1 MNIVKCGEKEFI
13 AKFLEVYPKSYIVNQ
28 WVPKVIM
35 EVSCDYVVRDVT
47 SLPYSKDELKI
58 GIMPD
63 GPKVKNKLRNLVVV
77 ITAGNDVVVRI
88 HKDGVAYNKDKEQE
102 CFTLL
107 KQAMSFSCSRLCK
120 AIEKLSDDDVNFVRE
135 EMDRRTSE
143 IPMEQKNRNAELFIS
158 ILRNHDG
165 KEVNSSS
172 EELGRRTSELSTEQ
186 KNRNAGLFMSILNN
200 NTSKSKNKETA
211 LAERFKKEY
220 RNTGKTLNEVIAG
233 MQDGSISDSV
243 MLDIIKST
251 IGDLTWNE

>member
-1 MNIVKCGEKEFI
+1 MNMVKCGEKEFI

-47 SLPYSKDELKI
+47 SLPYSNDEMKI

-107 KQAMSFSCSRLCK
+107 KQAMSFSCDRLCK

-135 EMDRRTSE
+135 EMNRRTSE
-143 IPMEQKNRNAELFIS
+143 IPMEQKNRNAELF
-158 ILRNHDG
+158 
-165 KEVNSSS
+165 
-172 EELGRRTSELSTEQ
+172 
-186 KNRNAGLFMSILNN
+186 MSILNN
-200 NTSKSKNKETA
+200 HTSKSKNKETA

-243 MLDIIKST
+243 MLGIIKST

>member
-1 MNIVKCGEKEFI
+1 MVKCGEKEFI

-28 WVPKVIM
+28 WVPEVIM
-35 EVSCDYVVRDVT
+35 EVSFSCVVRDVT

-63 GPKVKNKLRNLVVV
+63 GPKAKNKLRNVVVV

-88 HKDGVAYNKDKEQE
+88 HRDGVAYNKDKEQE

-107 KQAMSFSCSRLCK
+107 KKAMSFSCDRLCK

-143 IPMEQKNRNAELFIS
+143 IPMEQKQRNA
-158 ILRNHDG
+158 
-165 KEVNSSS
+165 K
-172 EELGRRTSELSTEQ
+172 
-186 KNRNAGLFMSILNN
+186 LFMDVLNN
-200 NTSKSKNKETA
+200 LTSKSKNKETA
-211 LAERFKKEY
+211 LAEKFKKEY

-233 MQDGSISDSV
+233 MQDGSISDSA
-243 MLDIIKST
+243 MLGIIKST

>member
-1 MNIVKCGEKEFI
+1 MNMVKCGEKEFI

-35 EVSCDYVVRDVT
+35 ELSCDYVVRDVT
-47 SLPYSKDELKI
+47 AVPYSDGTMKI

-63 GPKVKNKLRNLVVV
+63 GPKVENKLRNVAVV
-77 ITAGNDVVVRI
+77 ITAGNVVSVRI
-88 HKDGVAYNKDKEQE
+88 HKDGVAYNRDKEQE

-107 KQAMSFSCSRLCK
+107 KQAMNFSCEVLCE
-120 AIEKLSDDDVNFVRE
+120 AIEKLSHEDIISVRE
-135 EMDRRTSE
+135 EMDRR
-143 IPMEQKNRNAELFIS
+143 IPTKQKNRNAELFMDIFN
-158 ILRNHDG
+158 NH
-165 KEVNSSS
+165 
-172 EELGRRTSELSTEQ
+172 
-186 KNRNAGLFMSILNN
+186 
-200 NTSKSKNKETA
+200 TSKSKNKETA

-243 MLDIIKST
+243 MLGIIKST

>member
-1 MNIVKCGEKEFI
+1 MNMVKCGEKEFI

-28 WVPKVIM
+28 WVPEVIM
-35 EVSCDYVVRDVT
+35 EVSFSCVVRDVT

-63 GPKVKNKLRNLVVV
+63 GPKAKNKLRNVVVV

-107 KQAMSFSCSRLCK
+107 KKAMSFSCDRLCK

-143 IPMEQKNRNAELFIS
+143 IPMEQKQRNA
-158 ILRNHDG
+158 
-165 KEVNSSS
+165 K
-172 EELGRRTSELSTEQ
+172 
-186 KNRNAGLFMSILNN
+186 LFMDVLNN
-200 NTSKSKNKETA
+200 LTSKSKNKETA
-211 LAERFKKEY
+211 LAEKFKKEY

-233 MQDGSISDSV
+233 MQDGSISDSA
-243 MLDIIKST
+243 MLGIIKST

>member
-1 MNIVKCGEKEFI
+1 MNMVKYGEKEFI

-35 EVSCDYVVRDVT
+35 KVSCDYVVRDVT
-47 SLPYSKDELKI
+47 SLPYSNDEMKI

-77 ITAGNDVVVRI
+77 ITDGNDVVVRI

-107 KQAMSFSCSRLCK
+107 KQAMSFSCDRLCK

-135 EMDRRTSE
+135 EMDR
-143 IPMEQKNRNAELFIS
+143 IPMEQKNRNAELFMS

-165 KEVNSSS
+165 KEANSSI
-172 EELGRRTSELSTEQ
+172 EEQGRRTSELSMEQ
-186 KNRNAGLFMSILNN
+186 KNRNAELFMSVLNN

-211 LAERFKKEY
+211 SAERFKKEY

-243 MLDIIKST
+243 MLGIIKST

>member
-1 MNIVKCGEKEFI
+1 MNMVKCGEKEFI

-28 WVPKVIM
+28 WVPEVIM
-35 EVSCDYVVRDVT
+35 EVSFSCVVRDVT

-63 GPKVKNKLRNLVVV
+63 GPKAKNKLRNVVVV

-88 HKDGVAYNKDKEQE
+88 HRDGVAYNKDKEQE

-107 KQAMSFSCSRLCK
+107 KKAMSFSCDRLCK

-143 IPMEQKNRNAELFIS
+143 IPMEQKQRNA
-158 ILRNHDG
+158 
-165 KEVNSSS
+165 K
-172 EELGRRTSELSTEQ
+172 
-186 KNRNAGLFMSILNN
+186 LFMDVLNN
-200 NTSKSKNKETA
+200 LTSKSKNKETA
-211 LAERFKKEY
+211 LAEKFKKEY

-233 MQDGSISDSV
+233 MQDGSISDSA
-243 MLDIIKST
+243 MLGIIKST

>member
-1 MNIVKCGEKEFI
+1 MNMVKCGEKEFI

-35 EVSCDYVVRDVT
+35 EASCDYVVRDVT
-47 SLPYSKDELKI
+47 SLPYSNDDMKI

-107 KQAMSFSCSRLCK
+107 KQAMSFSCDRLCK

-143 IPMEQKNRNAELFIS
+143 IPMEQKSRNAELFMS
-158 ILRNHDG
+158 ILRNTDS

-172 EELGRRTSELSTEQ
+172 EEQGRRASELSMKQ
-186 KNRNAGLFMSILNN
+186 KNRNANLFMSILNN

-243 MLDIIKST
+243 MLGIIKST

>member
-1 MNIVKCGEKEFI
+1 MNMVKCGEKEFI

-28 WVPKVIM
+28 WVPEVIM
-35 EVSCDYVVRDVT
+35 EVSFSCVVRDVT

-63 GPKVKNKLRNLVVV
+63 GPKAKNKLRNVVVV

-88 HKDGVAYNKDKEQE
+88 HRDGVAYNKDKEQE

-107 KQAMSFSCSRLCK
+107 KKAMSFSCDRLCK

-143 IPMEQKNRNAELFIS
+143 IPMEQKQRNA
-158 ILRNHDG
+158 
-165 KEVNSSS
+165 K
-172 EELGRRTSELSTEQ
+172 
-186 KNRNAGLFMSILNN
+186 LFMDVLNN
-200 NTSKSKNKETA
+200 LTSKSKNKETA
-211 LAERFKKEY
+211 LAEKFKKEY

-233 MQDGSISDSV
+233 MQDGSISDSA
-243 MLDIIKST
+243 MLGIIKST
-251 IGDLTWNE
+251 IGDLPGTSRVVGL

>member
-1 MNIVKCGEKEFI
+1 MWRKEFI

-28 WVPKVIM
+28 WVPEVIM
-35 EVSCDYVVRDVT
+35 EVSFSCVVRDVT

-63 GPKVKNKLRNLVVV
+63 GPKAKNKLRNVVVV

-88 HKDGVAYNKDKEQE
+88 HRDGVAYNKDKEQE

-107 KQAMSFSCSRLCK
+107 KKAMSFSCDRLCK

-143 IPMEQKNRNAELFIS
+143 IPMEQKQRNA
-158 ILRNHDG
+158 
-165 KEVNSSS
+165 K
-172 EELGRRTSELSTEQ
+172 
-186 KNRNAGLFMSILNN
+186 LFMDVLNN
-200 NTSKSKNKETA
+200 LTSKSKNKETA
-211 LAERFKKEY
+211 LAEKFKKEY

-233 MQDGSISDSV
+233 MQDGSISDSA
-243 MLDIIKST
+243 MLGIIKST

>member
-1 MNIVKCGEKEFI
+1 MVKCGEKEFI

-47 SLPYSKDELKI
+47 SLPYSNDEMKI

-77 ITAGNDVVVRI
+77 ITDGNDVVVRI

-107 KQAMSFSCSRLCK
+107 KQAMSFSCDRLCK

-143 IPMEQKNRNAELFIS
+143 IPMKQKNRNAELF
-158 ILRNHDG
+158 
-165 KEVNSSS
+165 
-172 EELGRRTSELSTEQ
+172 
-186 KNRNAGLFMSILNN
+186 MSILNN
-200 NTSKSKNKETA
+200 HTSKSKNKETA

-243 MLDIIKST
+243 MLGIIKST

>member
-1 MNIVKCGEKEFI
+1 MNMVKCGEKEFI
-13 AKFLEVYPKSYIVNQ
+13 AKFLEVYPKSYIVKQ
-28 WVPKVIM
+28 WVPEVIM
-35 EVSCDYVVRDVT
+35 EVSRDYVVRDVT
-47 SLPYSKDELKI
+47 SLPYSKDELKV

-107 KQAMSFSCSRLCK
+107 KQAMSFSCDRLCK

-135 EMDRRTSE
+135 EMDR
-143 IPMEQKNRNAELFIS
+143 IPMEQKNRNAELFMS
-158 ILRNHDG
+158 ILRNPDG

-172 EELGRRTSELSTEQ
+172 EEQGRRTSELSMEQ
-186 KNRNAGLFMSILNN
+186 KNRNANLFMSILNN

-243 MLDIIKST
+243 MLGIIKST

>member
-1 MNIVKCGEKEFI
+1 
-13 AKFLEVYPKSYIVNQ
+13 
-28 WVPKVIM
+28 M

-47 SLPYSKDELKI
+47 SLPYGKDELKI

-107 KQAMSFSCSRLCK
+107 KQAMSFSCDRLCK

-143 IPMEQKNRNAELFIS
+143 IPMEQKNRNAELF
-158 ILRNHDG
+158 
-165 KEVNSSS
+165 
-172 EELGRRTSELSTEQ
+172 
-186 KNRNAGLFMSILNN
+186 MSILNN

-211 LAERFKKEY
+211 LEERFKKEY

-243 MLDIIKST
+243 MLGIIKST

>member
-1 MNIVKCGEKEFI
+1 MWRKRVHSKV
-13 AKFLEVYPKSYIVNQ
+13 LEVYPKSYIVNQ
-28 WVPKVIM
+28 WVPEVIM
-35 EVSCDYVVRDVT
+35 EVSFSCVVRDVT

-63 GPKVKNKLRNLVVV
+63 GPKAKNKLRNVVVV

-88 HKDGVAYNKDKEQE
+88 HRDGVAYNKDKEQE

-107 KQAMSFSCSRLCK
+107 KKAMSFSCDRLCK

-143 IPMEQKNRNAELFIS
+143 IPMEQKQRNA
-158 ILRNHDG
+158 
-165 KEVNSSS
+165 K
-172 EELGRRTSELSTEQ
+172 
-186 KNRNAGLFMSILNN
+186 LFMDVLNN
-200 NTSKSKNKETA
+200 LTSKSKNKETA
-211 LAERFKKEY
+211 LAEKFKKEY

-233 MQDGSISDSV
+233 MQDGSISDSA
-243 MLDIIKST
+243 MLGIIKST

>member
-1 MNIVKCGEKEFI
+1 MNMVKCGEKEFI

-47 SLPYSKDELKI
+47 SLPYSNDEMKI

-107 KQAMSFSCSRLCK
+107 KQAMSFSCDRLCK

-143 IPMEQKNRNAELFIS
+143 IPMEQKNRNAELF
-158 ILRNHDG
+158 
-165 KEVNSSS
+165 
-172 EELGRRTSELSTEQ
+172 
-186 KNRNAGLFMSILNN
+186 MSILNN
-200 NTSKSKNKETA
+200 HTSKSKNKETA

-243 MLDIIKST
+243 MLGIIKST

>member
-1 MNIVKCGEKEFI
+1 MNMVKCGEKEFI

-47 SLPYSKDELKI
+47 AVPYSDGTMKI

-63 GPKVKNKLRNLVVV
+63 GPKVENKLRNVAVV
-77 ITAGNDVVVRI
+77 ITAGNDVSVRI
-88 HKDGVAYNKDKEQE
+88 HKDGVAYNRDKEQE

-107 KQAMSFSCSRLCK
+107 KQAMNFSCEVLCE
-120 AIEKLSDDDVNFVRE
+120 AIEKLSYEDIISVRE
-135 EMDRRTSE
+135 EMDHR
-143 IPMEQKNRNAELFIS
+143 IPTKQKNRNAELFM
-158 ILRNHDG
+158 D
-165 KEVNSSS
+165 
-172 EELGRRTSELSTEQ
+172 
-186 KNRNAGLFMSILNN
+186 ILNN
-200 NTSKSKNKETA
+200 HTSKSKNKETA

-243 MLDIIKST
+243 MLGIIKST

>member
-1 MNIVKCGEKEFI
+1 MNMVKCGEKEFI

-47 SLPYSKDELKI
+47 SLPYSNDEMKI

-107 KQAMSFSCSRLCK
+107 KHAMSFSCDRLCK

-143 IPMEQKNRNAELFIS
+143 IPMEQKNRNAELF
-158 ILRNHDG
+158 
-165 KEVNSSS
+165 
-172 EELGRRTSELSTEQ
+172 
-186 KNRNAGLFMSILNN
+186 MSILNN
-200 NTSKSKNKETA
+200 NTSKSKNKETV

-243 MLDIIKST
+243 MLGIIKST

>member
-1 MNIVKCGEKEFI
+1 MVKYGEKEFI
-13 AKFLEVYPKSYIVNQ
+13 AKFLEVYPKSYTVNQ

-35 EVSCDYVVRDVT
+35 KVSCDYVVRDVT
-47 SLPYSKDELKI
+47 SLPYSSDELKI

-107 KQAMSFSCSRLCK
+107 KQAMSFSCDRLCK

-135 EMDRRTSE
+135 EMDR
-143 IPMEQKNRNAELFIS
+143 IPMEQKNRNAELFMS

-172 EELGRRTSELSTEQ
+172 EEQGRRTSELSMEQ
-186 KNRNAGLFMSILNN
+186 KNRNAELFMSILNN

-243 MLDIIKST
+243 MLGIIKST

>member
-1 MNIVKCGEKEFI
+1 MNMVKCGEKEFI

-47 SLPYSKDELKI
+47 SLPYSNDEMKI

-107 KQAMSFSCSRLCK
+107 KQAMNFSCDRLCK

-143 IPMEQKNRNAELFIS
+143 IPMEQKNRNAELF
-158 ILRNHDG
+158 
-165 KEVNSSS
+165 
-172 EELGRRTSELSTEQ
+172 
-186 KNRNAGLFMSILNN
+186 MSILNN
-200 NTSKSKNKETA
+200 NTSKSKNKEIA

-243 MLDIIKST
+243 MLGIIKST

>member
-47 SLPYSKDELKI
+47 SLPYGKDDLKI
-58 GIMPD
+58 GVMPD

-107 KQAMSFSCSRLCK
+107 KQAMSFSCDRLCK

-135 EMDRRTSE
+135 EMDRRISE
-143 IPMEQKNRNAELFIS
+143 IPMEQKNRNAE
-158 ILRNHDG
+158 
-165 KEVNSSS
+165 
-172 EELGRRTSELSTEQ
+172 
-186 KNRNAGLFMSILNN
+186 LFMSILNN

>member
-1 MNIVKCGEKEFI
+1 MNMVKCGEKEFI

-35 EVSCDYVVRDVT
+35 ELSCDYVVWDVT
-47 SLPYSKDELKI
+47 AVPYSDGTMKI

-63 GPKVKNKLRNLVVV
+63 GPKVENKLRNVAVV
-77 ITAGNDVVVRI
+77 ITAGNDVSVRI
-88 HKDGVAYNKDKEQE
+88 HKDGVAYNRDKEQE

-107 KQAMSFSCSRLCK
+107 KQAMNFSCEVLCE
-120 AIEKLSDDDVNFVRE
+120 AIEKLSYEDIISVRE
-135 EMDRRTSE
+135 EMDRR
-143 IPMEQKNRNAELFIS
+143 IPTKQKNRNAELFM
-158 ILRNHDG
+158 D
-165 KEVNSSS
+165 
-172 EELGRRTSELSTEQ
+172 
-186 KNRNAGLFMSILNN
+186 ILNN
-200 NTSKSKNKETA
+200 HTSKSKNKETA

-243 MLDIIKST
+243 MLGIIKST

>member
-1 MNIVKCGEKEFI
+1 
-13 AKFLEVYPKSYIVNQ
+13 
-28 WVPKVIM
+28 M
-35 EVSCDYVVRDVT
+35 EVSFSCVVRDVT

-63 GPKVKNKLRNLVVV
+63 GPKAKNKLRNVVVV

-88 HKDGVAYNKDKEQE
+88 HRDGVAYNKDKEQE

-107 KQAMSFSCSRLCK
+107 KKAMSFSCDRLCK

-143 IPMEQKNRNAELFIS
+143 IPMEQKQRNA
-158 ILRNHDG
+158 
-165 KEVNSSS
+165 K
-172 EELGRRTSELSTEQ
+172 
-186 KNRNAGLFMSILNN
+186 LFMDVLNN
-200 NTSKSKNKETA
+200 LTSKSKNKETA
-211 LAERFKKEY
+211 LAEKFKKEY

-233 MQDGSISDSV
+233 MQDGSISDSA
-243 MLDIIKST
+243 MLGIIKST

>member
-1 MNIVKCGEKEFI
+1 
-13 AKFLEVYPKSYIVNQ
+13 
-28 WVPKVIM
+28 M
-35 EVSCDYVVRDVT
+35 EVSFSCVLRVVT

-63 GPKVKNKLRNLVVV
+63 GPKAKNKLRNVVVV

-88 HKDGVAYNKDKEQE
+88 HRDGVAYNKDKEQE

-107 KQAMSFSCSRLCK
+107 KKAMSFSCDRLCK

-143 IPMEQKNRNAELFIS
+143 IPMEQKQRNA
-158 ILRNHDG
+158 
-165 KEVNSSS
+165 K
-172 EELGRRTSELSTEQ
+172 
-186 KNRNAGLFMSILNN
+186 LFMDVLNN
-200 NTSKSKNKETA
+200 LTSKSKNKETA
-211 LAERFKKEY
+211 LAEKFKKEY

-233 MQDGSISDSV
+233 MQDGSISDSA
-243 MLDIIKST
+243 MLGIIKST

>member
-1 MNIVKCGEKEFI
+1 MNMVKCGEKEFI

-35 EVSCDYVVRDVT
+35 ELSCDYVVWDVT
-47 SLPYSKDELKI
+47 AVPYSDGTMKI

-63 GPKVKNKLRNLVVV
+63 GPKVENKLRNVAVV
-77 ITAGNDVVVRI
+77 ITAGNDVSVRI
-88 HKDGVAYNKDKEQE
+88 HKDGVAYNRDKEQE

-107 KQAMSFSCSRLCK
+107 KQAMNFSCEVLCE
-120 AIEKLSDDDVNFVRE
+120 AIEKLSYEDIISVRE
-135 EMDRRTSE
+135 EMDRR
-143 IPMEQKNRNAELFIS
+143 IPTKQKNRNAELFM
-158 ILRNHDG
+158 D
-165 KEVNSSS
+165 
-172 EELGRRTSELSTEQ
+172 
-186 KNRNAGLFMSILNN
+186 ILNSH
-200 NTSKSKNKETA
+200 TSKSKNKETA

-243 MLDIIKST
+243 MLGIIKST

>member
-1 MNIVKCGEKEFI
+1 MNMVKCGEKEFI
-13 AKFLEVYPKSYIVNQ
+13 AKFLEVYPKSYIVKQ
-28 WVPKVIM
+28 WVPEVIM
-35 EVSCDYVVRDVT
+35 EVSRDYVVRDVT
-47 SLPYSKDELKI
+47 SLPYSSDELKI

-107 KQAMSFSCSRLCK
+107 KQAMSFSCDRLCK

-135 EMDRRTSE
+135 EMDR
-143 IPMEQKNRNAELFIS
+143 IPMEQKNRNAELFMS
-158 ILRNHDG
+158 ILRNPDG

-172 EELGRRTSELSTEQ
+172 EEQGRRTSELSMEQ
-186 KNRNAGLFMSILNN
+186 KNRNANLFMSILNN

-243 MLDIIKST
+243 MLGIIKST

>member
-1 MNIVKCGEKEFI
+1 MEKKEFI

-28 WVPKVIM
+28 WVPEVIM
-35 EVSCDYVVRDVT
+35 EVSFSCVVRDVT

-63 GPKVKNKLRNLVVV
+63 GPKAKNKLRNVVVV

-88 HKDGVAYNKDKEQE
+88 HRDGVAYNKDKEQE

-107 KQAMSFSCSRLCK
+107 KKAMSFSCDRLCK

-143 IPMEQKNRNAELFIS
+143 IPMEQKQRNA
-158 ILRNHDG
+158 
-165 KEVNSSS
+165 K
-172 EELGRRTSELSTEQ
+172 
-186 KNRNAGLFMSILNN
+186 LFMDVLNN
-200 NTSKSKNKETA
+200 LTSKSKNKETA
-211 LAERFKKEY
+211 LAEKFKKEY

-233 MQDGSISDSV
+233 MQDGSISDSA
-243 MLDIIKST
+243 MLGIIKST

>member
-1 MNIVKCGEKEFI
+1 MNMVKCGEKEFI

-47 SLPYSKDELKI
+47 SLPYSNDEMKI

-88 HKDGVAYNKDKEQE
+88 HKDGVAHNKDKEQE

-107 KQAMSFSCSRLCK
+107 KQAMSFSCDRLCK

-143 IPMEQKNRNAELFIS
+143 IPMEQKNRNAELF
-158 ILRNHDG
+158 
-165 KEVNSSS
+165 
-172 EELGRRTSELSTEQ
+172 
-186 KNRNAGLFMSILNN
+186 MSILNN
-200 NTSKSKNKETA
+200 HTSKSKNKETA

-243 MLDIIKST
+243 MLGIIKST

>member
-1 MNIVKCGEKEFI
+1 MNMVKCGEKEFI

-47 SLPYSKDELKI
+47 SLPYSNDEMKI

-107 KQAMSFSCSRLCK
+107 KQAMSFSCDRLCK

-143 IPMEQKNRNAELFIS
+143 LSMEQKNRNAE
-158 ILRNHDG
+158 
-165 KEVNSSS
+165 
-172 EELGRRTSELSTEQ
+172 
-186 KNRNAGLFMSILNN
+186 LFMSILNN

-243 MLDIIKST
+243 MLGIIKST

>member
-1 MNIVKCGEKEFI
+1 MVKCGEKEFT

-28 WVPKVIM
+28 WVSKVIM

-47 SLPYSKDELKI
+47 SLPYSNDEMKI

-107 KQAMSFSCSRLCK
+107 KQAMSFSCDRLCK

-143 IPMEQKNRNAELFIS
+143 IPMEQKNRNAELF
-158 ILRNHDG
+158 
-165 KEVNSSS
+165 
-172 EELGRRTSELSTEQ
+172 
-186 KNRNAGLFMSILNN
+186 MSILNN
-200 NTSKSKNKETA
+200 NTSKSKNKETV

-243 MLDIIKST
+243 MLGIIKST

>member
-1 MNIVKCGEKEFI
+1 MNMVKCGEKEFI
-13 AKFLEVYPKSYIVNQ
+13 AKFLEVYPKSYIVSR

-47 SLPYSKDELKI
+47 SLPYSSDEMKI

-107 KQAMSFSCSRLCK
+107 KQAMSFSCDRLCK

-135 EMDRRTSE
+135 EMDR
-143 IPMEQKNRNAELFIS
+143 IPMEQKNRNAELF
-158 ILRNHDG
+158 
-165 KEVNSSS
+165 
-172 EELGRRTSELSTEQ
+172 
-186 KNRNAGLFMSILNN
+186 MSILNN
-200 NTSKSKNKETA
+200 HTSKSKNKETA
-211 LAERFKKEY
+211 LAEKFKKEY

-243 MLDIIKST
+243 MLGIIKST

>member
-1 MNIVKCGEKEFI
+1 MNMVKCGEKEFI

-47 SLPYSKDELKI
+47 SLPYSNDEMKI

-107 KQAMSFSCSRLCK
+107 KQAMSFSCDRLCK

-143 IPMEQKNRNAELFIS
+143 IPMEQKNRNAELF
-158 ILRNHDG
+158 
-165 KEVNSSS
+165 
-172 EELGRRTSELSTEQ
+172 
-186 KNRNAGLFMSILNN
+186 MSILNN
-200 NTSKSKNKETA
+200 HTSKSKNKETA

-233 MQDGSISDSV
+233 MQDGSISDSA
-243 MLDIIKST
+243 MLGIIKST

>member
-1 MNIVKCGEKEFI
+1 MNMVKCGEKEFI

-47 SLPYSKDELKI
+47 AVPYSDGTMKI

-63 GPKVKNKLRNLVVV
+63 GPKVENKLRNVAVV
-77 ITAGNDVVVRI
+77 ITAGNDVSVRI
-88 HKDGVAYNKDKEQE
+88 HKDGVAYNRDKEQE

-107 KQAMSFSCSRLCK
+107 KQAMNFSCEVLCE
-120 AIEKLSDDDVNFVRE
+120 AIEKLSYEDIISVRE
-135 EMDRRTSE
+135 EMDRG
-143 IPMEQKNRNAELFIS
+143 IPTKQKNRNAELFM
-158 ILRNHDG
+158 D
-165 KEVNSSS
+165 
-172 EELGRRTSELSTEQ
+172 
-186 KNRNAGLFMSILNN
+186 ILNN
-200 NTSKSKNKETA
+200 HTSKSKNKETA

-243 MLDIIKST
+243 MLGIIKST

>member
-1 MNIVKCGEKEFI
+1 MNMVKCGEKEFI

-47 SLPYSKDELKI
+47 SLPYSKDEMKI

-107 KQAMSFSCSRLCK
+107 KQAMSFSCDRLCK

-143 IPMEQKNRNAELFIS
+143 LSMEQKNRNAELF
-158 ILRNHDG
+158 
-165 KEVNSSS
+165 
-172 EELGRRTSELSTEQ
+172 
-186 KNRNAGLFMSILNN
+186 MSILNN
-200 NTSKSKNKETA
+200 HTSKSKNKETA

-243 MLDIIKST
+243 MLGIIKST

>member
-1 MNIVKCGEKEFI
+1 MVKCGEKEFI

-28 WVPKVIM
+28 WVPEVIM
-35 EVSCDYVVRDVT
+35 KVSFSCVVRDVT

-63 GPKVKNKLRNLVVV
+63 GPKAKNKLRNVVVV

-88 HKDGVAYNKDKEQE
+88 HRDGVAYNKDKEQE

-107 KQAMSFSCSRLCK
+107 KKAMSFSCDRLCK

-143 IPMEQKNRNAELFIS
+143 IPMEQKQRNA
-158 ILRNHDG
+158 
-165 KEVNSSS
+165 K
-172 EELGRRTSELSTEQ
+172 
-186 KNRNAGLFMSILNN
+186 LFMDVLNN
-200 NTSKSKNKETA
+200 LTSKSKNKETA
-211 LAERFKKEY
+211 LAEKFKKEY

-233 MQDGSISDSV
+233 MQDGSISDSA
-243 MLDIIKST
+243 MLGIIKST

>member
-1 MNIVKCGEKEFI
+1 MNMVKCGEKEFI
-13 AKFLEVYPKSYIVNQ
+13 AKFLEVYPKSYIVKQ

-35 EVSCDYVVRDVT
+35 EVSRDYVVRDVT
-47 SLPYSKDELKI
+47 SLPYSSDELKI

-63 GPKVKNKLRNLVVV
+63 GPKAKNKLRNVVVV

-107 KQAMSFSCSRLCK
+107 KQAMSFSCDRLCK

-135 EMDRRTSE
+135 EMDR
-143 IPMEQKNRNAELFIS
+143 IPMEQKNRNAE
-158 ILRNHDG
+158 
-165 KEVNSSS
+165 
-172 EELGRRTSELSTEQ
+172 
-186 KNRNAGLFMSILNN
+186 LFMSILNN

-243 MLDIIKST
+243 MLGIIKST

>member
-1 MNIVKCGEKEFI
+1 MNMVKCGEKEFI

-47 SLPYSKDELKI
+47 SLPYSNDEMKI

-107 KQAMSFSCSRLCK
+107 KKAMSFSCDRLCK

-143 IPMEQKNRNAELFIS
+143 IPMEQKNRNAELFMS

-165 KEVNSSS
+165 KKVNSSS
-172 EELGRRTSELSTEQ
+172 EEQGRRASDLSMEQ
-186 KNRNAGLFMSILNN
+186 KNRNSELFMSILNN
-200 NTSKSKNKETA
+200 NTSKSKNKETV

-243 MLDIIKST
+243 MLGIIKST

>member
-1 MNIVKCGEKEFI
+1 MNMVKCGEKEFI

-35 EVSCDYVVRDVT
+35 EASCDYVVRDVT
-47 SLPYSKDELKI
+47 SLPYSNDEMKI

-107 KQAMSFSCSRLCK
+107 KQAMSFSCDRLCK

-143 IPMEQKNRNAELFIS
+143 IPMEQKNRNAE
-158 ILRNHDG
+158 
-165 KEVNSSS
+165 
-172 EELGRRTSELSTEQ
+172 
-186 KNRNAGLFMSILNN
+186 LFMSILNN

-243 MLDIIKST
+243 MLVIIKST